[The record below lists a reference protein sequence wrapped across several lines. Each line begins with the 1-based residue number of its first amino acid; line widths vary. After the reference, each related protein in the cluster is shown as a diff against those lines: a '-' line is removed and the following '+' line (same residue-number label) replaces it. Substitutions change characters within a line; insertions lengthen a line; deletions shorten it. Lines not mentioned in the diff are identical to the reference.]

1 MTEQEWQT
9 CTDPDRM
16 LRQLIGPRIG
26 RRLLA
31 FLGLQ
36 RGRNREWQYR
46 PSERKLRLFA
56 ATCCSRIR
64 SLLRD
69 ERSWRAVETSAA
81 YADGRA
87 SDEELR
93 AAQQAAWV
101 ATRANTPGVFA
112 EYMSVAGGAGMATG
126 KSEFWAA
133 RAAAEVASADIGEVV
148 RSVSDVERAAIQ
160 AATET
165 QSAEAWA
172 AVIGAGVRV
181 ALVRDIFGNP
191 FRRPSPLPASVLA
204 WNDGTVRRLAEGT
217 YEERRMPGV
226 TLDSA
231 RLSILSDAL
240 LDAGCEDEELIAHC
254 RQPGPHYRGCWGVD
268 RVLGKE

>member
-1 MTEQEWQT
+1 
-9 CTDPDRM
+9 M
-16 LRQLIGPRIG
+16 LRQLLG
-26 RRLLA
+26 RGSTGGLLA
-31 FLGLQ
+31 FLGIQ
-36 RGRNREWQYR
+36 RGRSREWHYR

-69 ERSWRAVETSAA
+69 ERTWRAVETSAA

-93 AAQQAAWV
+93 AAQEAAWA

-112 EYMSVAGGAGMATG
+112 EYMSVAGGAGMMTG

-133 RAAAEVASADIGEVV
+133 RAAAEVASADIEEVV

-165 QSAEAWA
+165 RSAEAWA
-172 AVIGAGVRV
+172 AVIGAGVRA
-181 ALVRDIFGNP
+181 ALLREIFGNP
-191 FRRPSPLPASVLA
+191 FRQPPPLPASVLA
-204 WNDGTVRRLAEGT
+204 WNDGTVRRLAEAI
-217 YEERRMPGV
+217 YEERKPPEG
-226 TLDSA
+226 TLDNI
-231 RLSILSDAL
+231 RLAILGDAL
-240 LDAGCEDEELIAHC
+240 LDSGCEDEELIQHL
-254 RQPGPHYRGCWGVD
+254 REPGPHYAGCWALD